1 MLSEVRKE
9 AYLLRFKGSEKTKN
23 NEDEDDEHDEGT
35 TTTIAGPEAWRNWY
49 PQEWVGWV
57 MFGPPADKP
66 TAHWVNMPI
75 SSGPTDVPGYYLDSK
90 GVKAAKRPPGR
101 TSQRERVTMDSI
113 VKKQRTTELTMRA
126 KQISLQDEE
135 LEMTRSARDLAVIE
149 RLTKNADTQEK
160 KVSLTR
166 FA

>member
-1 MLSEVRKE
+1 MLKE
-9 AYLLRFKGSEKTKN
+9 FDMSWIRVVA
-23 NEDEDDEHDEGT
+23 
-35 TTTIAGPEAWRNWY
+35 
-49 PQEWVGWV
+49 
-57 MFGPPADKP
+57 
-66 TAHWVNMPI
+66 I
-75 SSGPTDVPGYYLDSK
+75 SGKDVKCIHYGYHCVDHS
-90 GVKAAKRPPGR
+90 VH
-101 TSQRERVTMDSI
+101 
-113 VKKQRTTELTMRA
+113 ELTYNLAIWVLRTLDCLFRCSRTVHLGA